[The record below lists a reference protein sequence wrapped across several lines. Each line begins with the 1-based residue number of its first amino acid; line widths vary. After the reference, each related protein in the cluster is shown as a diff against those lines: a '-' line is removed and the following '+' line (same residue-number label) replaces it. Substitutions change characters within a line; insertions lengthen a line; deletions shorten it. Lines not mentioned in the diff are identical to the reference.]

1 MYQRYIKGIRISE
14 KRLNGLRLRA
24 IQLKRSI
31 LSETL
36 DVILNDAGVP
46 ELTEQ
51 ELNKELKKLGKQME
65 ATA

>member
-1 MYQRYIKGIRISE
+1 MYNKGIRISE
-14 KRLNGLRLRA
+14 RRLNGLRLRA

-31 LSETL
+31 LSEAL
-36 DVILNDAGVP
+36 DVILDESGIR

-51 ELNKELKKLGKQME
+51 ELNKELKRLGKQVE